1 MYICFIKMKD
11 KEFFLKKCFYIF
23 VIILMGFKYV
33 CIDKIYIWY
42 YVIGIGWIVISIWFI
57 IMEVC
62 DWICE

>member
-1 MYICFIKMKD
+1 
-11 KEFFLKKCFYIF
+11 
-23 VIILMGFKYV
+23 MGFKYV